1 MSNEKESLDTEFA
14 SQSVDGISYKLPAIR
29 IIERYGRKEIELEFA
44 TADDYAAYKRIEA
57 EAVMN
62 DKQKYDAAVKKAC
75 EAAKSAID
83 EISKHTYWHAMCKQI
98 KI

>member
-1 MSNEKESLDTEFA
+1 MSNEKEGLGAEFA
-14 SQSVDGISYKLPAIR
+14 SQSVEGISYKLPAIR

-57 EAVMN
+57 DAVMT
-62 DKQKYDAAVKKAC
+62 DKQKYDAAVRSAC
-75 EAAKSAID
+75 EVARSAID
-83 EISKHTYWHAMCKQI
+83 ESVKHHYWAGMLSKG

>member
-1 MSNEKESLDTEFA
+1 MSNEKEGLGAEFA
-14 SQSVDGISYKLPAIR
+14 SQSVEGISYKLPAIR

-57 EAVMN
+57 AALMA
-62 DKQKYDAAVKKAC
+62 DKQRRDEAVKKTC

-83 EISKHTYWHAMCKQI
+83 EISKHAYWHAMCKQI